1 MTMVASSPLPLTTN
15 MGCASCRQ
23 LHADIKDCVAQL
35 SDKLDQLRVRVETLF
50 ALRQPGYGVDV
61 AVSADDDKSTAE
73 RSITLKDE
81 VVSECG
87 TEEKETPS
95 PSLLENSD
103 TTVGNAESEMT
114 PTDNQNHALSGSRKR
129 KPNREA
135 VHRVEKVNSNNN
147 LLAQNLNTC
156 LGFARTLEIDL
167 LQDSVANQ
175 KPIEGAVKTDGFMY
189 PAAALFDSFS
199 LAANFMASGGANA
212 ATQQNIL
219 SMLCQQP
226 ATAHPP
232 TSSTPNSTEDGVND
246 LVMEEEEDT
255 SNTSNNSPSMSR
267 CSNCLTTKTTAWR
280 RDQTGKLV
288 CNACGL
294 YYRLHRTNRPVH
306 MRKDIIQQRFRR
318 RVKEEDAA
326 SANPQSVLSSLISIS
341 PSAAATFA
349 LLEQQ
354 HNTLQGNLN
363 GQPLFEQQ
371 NALQAQNQA
380 API

>member
-1 MTMVASSPLPLTTN
+1 
-15 MGCASCRQ
+15 
-23 LHADIKDCVAQL
+23 
-35 SDKLDQLRVRVETLF
+35 
-50 ALRQPGYGVDV
+50 
-61 AVSADDDKSTAE
+61 
-73 RSITLKDE
+73 
-81 VVSECG
+81 
-87 TEEKETPS
+87 
-95 PSLLENSD
+95 
-103 TTVGNAESEMT
+103 
-114 PTDNQNHALSGSRKR
+114 
-129 KPNREA
+129 
-135 VHRVEKVNSNNN
+135 
-147 LLAQNLNTC
+147 
-156 LGFARTLEIDL
+156 
-167 LQDSVANQ
+167 
-175 KPIEGAVKTDGFMY
+175 MY

-199 LAANFMASGGANA
+199 LAANLMATGGANTA
-212 ATQQNIL
+212 AQQNIL

-232 TSSTPNSTEDGVND
+232 PSSTPNSTEDGVND

-255 SNTSNNSPSMSR
+255 NNSNNSPSMSR

-318 RVKEEDAA
+318 RVKEDDAV
-326 SANPQSVLSSLISIS
+326 STNPQSVLSSLISIS

-371 NALQAQNQA
+371 NALQAQNQT